1 MKKKG
6 FTEELGNLQKAYEET
21 IGTPINEAKK
31 DKPLSTSK
39 LKWADKRRKDI
50 ETSVDDLK
58 DALSSGD
65 KNALGATLMT
75 MKSLIQVIEQGLDLK
90 EIPGRRLK

>member
-1 MKKKG
+1 MRKG

-21 IGTPINEAKK
+21 IGTPVNEAKK
-31 DKPLSTSK
+31 EKVLSPSK

-65 KNALGATLMT
+65 RNALLATLTT
-75 MKSLIQVIEQGLDLK
+75 MKSLIQVIEQGLGL
-90 EIPGRRLK
+90 

>member
-1 MKKKG
+1 MKKG

-21 IGTPINEAKK
+21 IGTPVNEKVSN
-31 DKPLSTSK
+31 KPISISPSK

-65 KNALGATLMT
+65 RNALLATLTT
-75 MKSLIQVIEQGLDLK
+75 MKSLIQVIEQGLGL
-90 EIPGRRLK
+90 